1 MPGAQPKAIHMKEL
15 DREPSSW
22 VLYETASGRLVL
34 SVNCGT
40 VAAYEIFIQLT
51 DDETRRFGAEGKA
64 AVDTLAQEVT
74 THPHRFGP
82 RNVRLEGEDVVP
94 APLSWH
100 H

>member
-1 MPGAQPKAIHMKEL
+1 
-15 DREPSSW
+15 
-22 VLYETASGRLVL
+22 
-34 SVNCGT
+34 
-40 VAAYEIFIQLT
+40 
-51 DDETRRFGAEGKA
+51 
-64 AVDTLAQEVT
+64 LAQEVT